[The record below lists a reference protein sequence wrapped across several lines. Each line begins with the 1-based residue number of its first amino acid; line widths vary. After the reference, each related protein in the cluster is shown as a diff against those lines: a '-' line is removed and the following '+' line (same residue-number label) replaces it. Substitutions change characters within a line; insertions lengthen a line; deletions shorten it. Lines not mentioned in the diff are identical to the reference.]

1 MIRFAALGGLLVMGL
16 LAGVGITVRPQ
27 FAASP
32 TRDPVGGV
40 ASIVSVAAGA
50 YTGYAVLSDGHV
62 WAWGDDL
69 EGQIGDRGPWS
80 LRTIPVEVQGLSSAI
95 LVVGGA
101 NSAYALRG
109 NGEVWAWGDD
119 SQGELGDERF
129 TARQLPGLVWKLSAV
144 RDIAAGAFSA
154 YAIRDNGTALAWGDD
169 SFGQL
174 GTGSGSGVATT
185 PQELTRL
192 SDVVAITAS
201 TSDGYAL
208 LGDGTVWAWGDDSL
222 GELGGGGCGPAPG
235 GRPDTC
241 RSSSVPH
248 RIPEL
253 TEIVAI
259 AAGGDSV
266 YALGRDGSVWA
277 WGDDEFGELG
287 DGVRRLDEGV
297 PVKVR
302 DLSHVVAIAAGS
314 CSGYALLGDGTV
326 WAWGRGDS
334 GQLGDGSTSDRNIPV
349 QVKGLTSVVQ
359 VAGGGDMAFALERNG
374 SLWSWGVNTLGQL
387 GNGSVDSQSFPNR
400 VLGLPGSPRPTKQ
413 RVL

>member
-1 MIRFAALGGLLVMGL
+1 MGEYAYRRVIRFAALRGLLVMGV
-16 LAGVGITVRPQ
+16 LAGVGIAVRPQ
-27 FAASP
+27 LAVSP
-32 TRDPVGGV
+32 VSDPVGRV

-80 LRTIPVEVQGLSSAI
+80 SRTIPVEVQGLSSAI
-95 LVVGGA
+95 LAVGGA
-101 NSAYALRG
+101 NSVYAIRG
-109 NGEVWAWGDD
+109 NGTAW
-119 SQGELGDERF
+119 
-129 TARQLPGLVWKLSAV
+129 
-144 RDIAAGAFSA
+144 
-154 YAIRDNGTALAWGDD
+154 AWGDD

-192 SDVVAITAS
+192 TDVVAMAAS

-222 GELGGGGCGPAPG
+222 GELGGGGCGPAPA

-241 RSSSVPH
+241 LGSSVPQ
-248 RIPEL
+248 RVPDL
-253 TEIVAI
+253 TEVVAI

-266 YALGRDGSVWA
+266 YALRRDGSVWA

-287 DGVRRLDEGV
+287 DGVRRLDEGA

-302 DLSHVVAIAAGS
+302 GLSHVVAIAAGS
-314 CSGYALLGDGTV
+314 CSGYALLGDRTV

-334 GQLGDGSTSDRNIPV
+334 GQLGDGSTSDRSIPV
-349 QVKGLTSVVQ
+349 QVNGLAGVVQ
-359 VAGGGDMAFALERNG
+359 VVGGGDMAFALERNG
-374 SLWSWGVNTLGQL
+374 SLWSWGTNTLGQL
-387 GNGSVDSQSFPNR
+387 GNGSVVSRDLPTR
-400 VLGLPGSPRPTKQ
+400 VLGLPGSPRSAKTQRSEHPT
-413 RVL
+413 RLLHPGGPLADADGTVGL